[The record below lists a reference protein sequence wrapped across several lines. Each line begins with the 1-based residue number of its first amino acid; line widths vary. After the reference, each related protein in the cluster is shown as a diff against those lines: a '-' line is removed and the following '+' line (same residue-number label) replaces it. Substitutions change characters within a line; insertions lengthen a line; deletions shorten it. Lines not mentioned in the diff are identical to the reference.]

1 MDLYHKRSRI
11 IKDIFM
17 KTYNDFIIVFTKWND
32 TYELILHTGL
42 KIILYVKTKWTDIVE
57 IMRQNCNK
65 RKFSEITI

>member
-11 IKDIFM
+11 ITDIFLR
-17 KTYNDFIIVFTKWND
+17 TYNDFIIVFTKYND

-57 IMRQNCNK
+57 IMKNKCNK
-65 RKFSEITI
+65 RSFSEITI

>member
-11 IKDIFM
+11 IKDIFLR
-17 KTYNDFIIVFTKWND
+17 TYNDFIIVFTKFND

-57 IMRQNCNK
+57 IMKNNCNK
-65 RKFSEITI
+65 RKFSELL

>member
-11 IKDIFM
+11 ICDIFL
-17 KTYNDFIIVFTKWND
+17 KHYHNYIICFTKYND

-57 IMRQNCNK
+57 IMKNKCNK
-65 RKFSEITI
+65 RSFSEITI

>member
-11 IKDIFM
+11 IADIFM
-17 KTYNDFIIVFTKWND
+17 KKYNDFIIIFTKYND

-42 KIILYVKTKWTDIVE
+42 KIILYVKTKWDDIVE
-57 IMRQNCNK
+57 IMKKNCNK